1 MFNIKYFLLSFGMT
15 TALLFNFDKELGFEY
30 ALENSVM
37 SNGVLVYLLF
47 FLIYLFLN
55 KTEHIT
61 KKNHLSWIQWL
72 ISLFLAGIQLS
83 KRALEQTDSLSII
96 FSSLGYL
103 ILSIVVFSSFVVF
116 FNYIQIIIMDIT
128 ERNSQLSEEKSS
140 RIFGLPKHH
149 PMLLTIFVLLICW
162 LPSIIIN
169 YPSILPVDAFRQLS
183 QYYGEI
189 PIKNSHPPIHT
200 IMFGSAVSL
209 GRKLGS
215 ANLGLFISNIPQI
228 SITAF
233 AFGLATTVLN
243 KLKVPVWL
251 MWFNIVL
258 GALSPAVIGLL
269 MVSTKDLLFTSTV
282 LILYCLYVLYLMSKD
297 NLEKESFRSK
307 ILLAVA
313 IFMVTTFVILL
324 RKNGIYM
331 VLPVILFVLID
342 VLKNMYRCI
351 RNNEISFRN
360 SIKIIV
366 PIIIVLAPLMVAQE
380 VEEALME
387 KYNIVDH
394 VRKSEM
400 LSIPFQQ
407 TARYVKEYPNEVS
420 VKEKNAIE
428 NVLAYDKLAELYTPH
443 VSDKVKR
450 THPLE
455 VSDDEYKE
463 YFEVW
468 WSMFKKHPRIY
479 LESTLSQNYYL
490 FSPENLNSYYGHLEN
505 GIEKKEGQEEQK
517 SFIEIKEKIGIKPTY
532 DKIELQDKLL
542 KIYKSVDSL
551 PITSIFSNFSL
562 FVIIIIIIMGMSY
575 KMKCFNTLKLSI
587 PIFVLLGTIFA
598 GPIIRGYLRYGAPFI
613 YITPI
618 LFGYLLFE
626 LRTQKNNRI
635 V

>member
-1 MFNIKYFLLSFGMT
+1 MFNTKNILLSFGIT
-15 TALLFNFDKELGFEY
+15 TALLFNFDKELVFEH
-30 ALENSVM
+30 ALKNSVM
-37 SNGVLVYLLF
+37 SSGILVYLLF

-55 KTEHIT
+55 KTEHVT
-61 KKNHLSWIQWL
+61 KRNHLSWIQWL
-72 ISLFLAGIQLS
+72 LSFFLGGIQLS
-83 KRALEQTDSLSII
+83 KKALEQTDTLSII
-96 FSSLGYL
+96 SSSLGYL
-103 ILSIVVFSSFVVF
+103 ILSIIVFCSFVIL

-128 ERNSQLSEEKSS
+128 KKSSQLPEEKSS
-140 RIFGLPKHH
+140 RIFGILKQH
-149 PMLLTIFVLLICW
+149 PMLFTIFILLICW

-169 YPSILPVDAFRQLS
+169 YPAILPVDAFRQLS

-215 ANLGLFISNIPQI
+215 ANFGLFISNIPQI
-228 SITAF
+228 TITAF

-243 KLKVPVWL
+243 KLKSPIWL
-251 MWFNIVL
+251 MWFNIIL

-297 NLEKESFRSK
+297 NLEEESFTSK
-307 ILLAVA
+307 ILLAIA
-313 IFMVTTFVILL
+313 IFTVTTFVILL

-331 VLPVILFVLID
+331 VLPVILFVMID
-342 VLKNMYRCI
+342 ALTNMYSYI
-351 RNNEISFRN
+351 KNNKISFGN
-360 SIKIIV
+360 IIKIIF

-380 VEEALME
+380 IEEALME

-407 TARYVKEYPNEVS
+407 TARYVKEYPDEVS
-420 VKEKNAIE
+420 TKEKNAIE
-428 NVLAYDKLAELYTPH
+428 NVLAYDKLSELYTPH

-455 VSDDEYKE
+455 VSDEEYKK

-468 WSMFKKHPRIY
+468 WSMLKKHPRIY

-490 FSPENLNSYYGHLEN
+490 FSPENLNNYYSHLEN

-517 SFIEIKEKIGIKPTY
+517 EFNKIKRKIGIKST
-532 DKIELQDKLL
+532 DNKIELQDKLL
-542 KIYKSVDSL
+542 RIYKLVDSL
-551 PITSIFSNFSL
+551 PVTSVLSNFSL
-562 FVIIIIIIMGMSY
+562 FVIIIMIIMGMSY
-575 KMKCFNTLKLSI
+575 KMRCFNTLKLSI

-598 GPIIRGYLRYGAPFI
+598 GPIIKGYLRYGAPFI
-613 YITPI
+613 YVTPL